1 MLSSARL
8 ITVTIAFVFVAEL
21 FLPYV
26 WSATNYTYSYW
37 LLDTPDG
44 ANHYQLTVS
53 VTPSLFEYYRS
64 KDHDLYSLDFA
75 KFVTPYALEPIAES
89 LWGIYND
96 EEEFANGVLVIV
108 HQIPYEESTS
118 QKYPVET
125 IVQNEG
131 DCDLFSFIAA
141 SIMMAGGLDVVLFYY
156 EAEKHMNIGVYL
168 PSTPDEAR
176 STVYYINYDGKPYY
190 MAETTGGNWEKGW
203 RVGEC
208 PDELKDASA
217 QVISL
222 ENAEQTSPG
231 QVSSSYSTLISSSIS
246 LALSS
251 TYITQGGTVT
261 AGGKITPAVSNE
273 TVTVYVRKSG
283 SEWSVLGT
291 DQTDSDGK
299 FSFLWIP
306 KSAGTYYIRASW
318 SGTADYV
325 GTDSDIHTLTIIP
338 VDSRFILMISIA
350 SATIILVV
358 VIVAVLKRRAPV
370 EKTFPDEE
378 TIETFG

>member
-1 MLSSARL
+1 
-8 ITVTIAFVFVAEL
+8 VFVFVAEV

-44 ANHYQLTVS
+44 SDRYRLTVS

-75 KFVTPYALEPIAES
+75 KFVTPYALEPISES

-96 EEEFANGVLVIV
+96 EEEFANGVLMIV
-108 HQIPYEESTS
+108 HQIPYEESTP

-131 DCDLFSFIAA
+131 DCDLFSFVAA

-156 EAEKHMNIGVYL
+156 EAEKHMNIGVHL
-168 PSTPDEAR
+168 SSTPDEAR
-176 STVYYINYDGKPYY
+176 SAVYYINYDGKSYY

-208 PDELKDASA
+208 PDVLKDASA
-217 QVISL
+217 QVMTL

-231 QVSSSYSTLISSSIS
+231 QVSSGYSTLASSSIS

-251 TYITQGGTVT
+251 TYITRGGMVT
-261 AGGKITPAVSNE
+261 ASGKITPAVSNG
-273 TVTVYVRKSG
+273 TVTIYVRMSG
-283 SEWSVLGT
+283 SQWSVLGT
-291 DQTDSDGK
+291 DQIDADGT
-299 FSFLWIP
+299 FSFLWVP
-306 KSAGTYYIRASW
+306 EYASTYFVRASW
-318 SGTADYV
+318 SGTTDSV
-325 GTDSDIHTLTIIP
+325 GADSDIHTLTVIP
-338 VDSRFILMISIA
+338 FDWSFILLISIL
-350 SATIILVV
+350 SAGVILVIAV
-358 VIVAVLKRRAPV
+358 VVVLRRSSRPV
-370 EKTFPDEE
+370 EQSVSDEE
-378 TIETFG
+378 TVTALD